1 MRGRPKPLRVA
12 SSAARK
18 QLFYFIFAS
27 KMGREMVVMEGRK
40 PSTPNAQ
47 LPTFNESEALRAALV
62 CIKRWALGVGRWTFS
77 SFYGFPAPRAS
88 GFQIRAALSSAA
100 ANQQPNSEP
109 E

>member
-1 MRGRPKPLRVA
+1 MCGRPKPLRVA

-27 KMGREMVVMEGRK
+27 KMGREMVVMGGRK
-40 PSTPNAQ
+40 R
-47 LPTFNESEALRAALV
+47 SEALRAALV
-62 CIKRWALGVGRWTFS
+62 CIKRWALGVFFLLRLPRA
-77 SFYGFPAPRAS
+77 PAP
-88 GFQIRAALSSAA
+88 GFQIRAALSSAT